1 VRVAYFAHEAL
12 ITCFRSQQNFL
23 QRIHVGQV
31 DADGDQWY
39 EIKAAFKLEKQ
50 PSKVIAYVQGPPA
63 GVDLRV
69 MDFYIYAVRE
79 NKQGK
84 L

>member
-1 VRVAYFAHEAL
+1 MLEFFQFMTLVIVSLAVDKNQWVN
-12 ITCFRSQQNFL
+12 C
-23 QRIHVGQV
+23 GQV
-31 DADGDQWY
+31 DADGDEWF

-50 PSKVIAYVQGPPA
+50 PSKVIAYVQGPPV

-69 MDFYIYAVRE
+69 MDFYIYAVGE
-79 NKQGK
+79 NRQGK

>member
-1 VRVAYFAHEAL
+1 MLSLATELPAAHS
-12 ITCFRSQQNFL
+12 C
-23 QRIHVGQV
+23 GQV
-31 DADGDQWY
+31 DDDGDQWY

-69 MDFYIYAVRE
+69 MDFYIYVVGE
-79 NKQGK
+79 NRQGK

>member
-1 VRVAYFAHEAL
+1 MLSLATELPAAHS
-12 ITCFRSQQNFL
+12 C
-23 QRIHVGQV
+23 GQV

-50 PSKVIAYVQGPPA
+50 PSKVTAHVQGPPV

-69 MDFYIYAVRE
+69 MDFYIYAVGE
-79 NKQGK
+79 NRQGK

>member
-1 VRVAYFAHEAL
+1 M
-12 ITCFRSQQNFL
+12 
-23 QRIHVGQV
+23 

-50 PSKVIAYVQGPPA
+50 PSKVTAYVQGPPA

-69 MDFYIYAVRE
+69 MDFYIYAVEE
-79 NKQGK
+79 NRQGK